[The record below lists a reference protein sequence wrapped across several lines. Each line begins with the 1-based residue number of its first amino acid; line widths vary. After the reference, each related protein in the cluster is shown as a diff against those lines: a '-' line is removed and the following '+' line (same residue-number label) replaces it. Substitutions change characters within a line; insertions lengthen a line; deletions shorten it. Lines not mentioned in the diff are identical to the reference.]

1 MLVALHQRIEIASL
15 PHAAGCGTLAGKVG
29 ACSRSDGVSWAAKD
43 ARVSDDGQARAGPKL
58 RDLLSVK
65 SVLAAALLLFG
76 LWMVSGILPALA
88 WAVVIAIAIDPL
100 YLRAEQRWVGKRHRN
115 LLAGG
120 VTLLIALI
128 LIVPIVF
135 GVTRAAG
142 EIGAIVAWIGEA
154 QRNGIAVPDWVHQLP
169 AVGESVERW
178 WQEHLSTP
186 EGATLQLRH
195 INATNWID
203 HSRLIGA
210 GLLRRSIILG
220 ITLIALFFLLRDR
233 DPIVGQCRAAA
244 EHLLGDDG
252 DKIFAQ
258 AIQSVRG
265 TIDGLVLVGL
275 GEGAV
280 MTIPYVALG
289 VPHPL
294 LFGAITAVAAIIPFG
309 AAAVFAVAAAMLLLQ
324 GAGIAAIAV
333 MAIGLS
339 VVGIADH
346 FIRPALIGNATRLP
360 FLWVLVGIIAGVES
374 FGLIGLFVGP
384 ATMSVLFL
392 LWRDFL
398 DQTGKAPPQAPA

>member
-1 MLVALHQRIEIASL
+1 MR
-15 PHAAGCGTLAGKVG
+15 
-29 ACSRSDGVSWAAKD
+29 R
-43 ARVSDDGQARAGPKL
+43 L
-58 RDLLSVK
+58 RDLVSTKTMLT
-65 SVLAAALLLFG
+65 AGLLLLG
-76 LWMVSGILPALA
+76 LWMVSGVLPALV
-88 WAVVIAIAIDPL
+88 WAVVIAVAIDPL
-100 YLRAEQRWVGKRHRN
+100 YLRAEQRWFGQRHRN
-115 LLAGG
+115 ILAAAI
-120 VTLLIALI
+120 TLLIALV
-128 LIVPIVF
+128 LIVPIVL

-142 EIGAIVAWIGEA
+142 EAAAIVRWIGEA

-169 AVGESVERW
+169 AIGESVERW
-178 WQEHLSTP
+178 WQDHLATP
-186 EGATLQLRH
+186 EGATQQLHH

-233 DPIVGQCRAAA
+233 DLIVAQCRAAA
-244 EHLLGDDG
+244 DQLLGDDG
-252 DKIFAQ
+252 EKILRQ

-294 LFGAITAVAAIIPFG
+294 LLGAVTAVAAIIPFG
-309 AAAVFAVAAAMLLLQ
+309 AAVVFAFAAVALLLQ

-333 MAIGLS
+333 IVIGLS

-346 FIRPALIGNATRLP
+346 FVRPALIGNATRLP
-360 FLWVLVGIIAGVES
+360 FLWVLVGIIGGVES

-398 DQTGKAPPQAPA
+398 DEAREAPSQAAI